1 MNHSWIYVFVGGLI
15 EVVWVSGLKH
25 ADSALTWAVTVLA
38 VVASFYLIMKAAKRL
53 PVGTVY
59 AVFTGL
65 GTGGTVVGEMLLFG
79 EPFQWSKTLLIAL
92 LLAGVVGLKLVT
104 DRDVQEGSGA

>member
-1 MNHSWIYVFVGGLI
+1 MNRSWIYVFIGGLI

-25 ADSALTWAVTVLA
+25 ADSALAWIVTVLA
-38 VVASFYLIMKAAKRL
+38 MIASFYLIMKAASRL

-65 GTGGTVVGEMLLFG
+65 GTGGTVVSEMLLFE

-104 DRDVQEGSGA
+104 DRDAQEGSGA